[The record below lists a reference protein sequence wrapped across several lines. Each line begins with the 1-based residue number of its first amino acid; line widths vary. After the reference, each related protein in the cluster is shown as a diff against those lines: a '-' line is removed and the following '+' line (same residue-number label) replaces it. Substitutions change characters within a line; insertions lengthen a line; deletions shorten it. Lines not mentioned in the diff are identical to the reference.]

1 MGGADV
7 ARPRSAAIAANIACC
22 SPFAVQ
28 IWDIPAPDGMGG
40 EQHAMVEKDP
50 FRLPIDHAA
59 LGAFV
64 PDRRRSLERKLSEF
78 GGYALLLLTLAMLAM
93 ALFYVMR

>member
-1 MGGADV
+1 MAD
-7 ARPRSAAIAANIACC
+7 
-22 SPFAVQ
+22 
-28 IWDIPAPDGMGG
+28 
-40 EQHAMVEKDP
+40 KDP

-78 GGYALLLLTLAMLAM
+78 GGYALLLLTLAMLAV
-93 ALFYVMR
+93 ALVYVMR